1 MILSVSL
8 GIHRGSMTSWWYET
22 NWLLLMFLSTIDLS
36 KEGCLDYV
44 EEHPKWQGNQTNVKL
59 STTMN
64 SKDIIECTLQK
75 MCFNNVI
82 DTCHMLTCFN
92 RPDFNGTIKNEKCVE
107 INYTIDIH
115 HFNCLLTKA
124 IGSNKTEGC
133 EYETVCK
140 LYLETPS
147 TAKMCSEVV
156 KIVEQLKQEKG
167 NLQILLIMSVICNVV
182 LPVVVY
188 LYMRQHRM
196 RDWSLQNVLNGGL
209 QVAQPMSELECLSN
223 GTYSPDIPMK
233 NCSLEDGTL

>member
-1 MILSVSL
+1 
-8 GIHRGSMTSWWYET
+8 MTSWWYET
-22 NWLLLMFLSTIDLS
+22 NWLLLVFLSTIDLS

-44 EEHPKWQGNQTNVKL
+44 EVDKAWQKNQPNVTL
-59 STTMN
+59 LATMN
-64 SKDIIECTLQK
+64 SKDIIECSVQK

-82 DTCHMLTCFN
+82 KTCDILTCLN
-92 RPDFNGTIKNEKCVE
+92 RPDFNGTIKNENCVE
-107 INYTIDIH
+107 TNDTIDIH
-115 HFNCLLTKA
+115 HFNCLLAKA
-124 IGSNKTEGC
+124 IDSNYTLKGC

-147 TAKMCSEVV
+147 TDKMCSEVV

-167 NLQILLIMSVICNVV
+167 NLQILLIMSMICNVV